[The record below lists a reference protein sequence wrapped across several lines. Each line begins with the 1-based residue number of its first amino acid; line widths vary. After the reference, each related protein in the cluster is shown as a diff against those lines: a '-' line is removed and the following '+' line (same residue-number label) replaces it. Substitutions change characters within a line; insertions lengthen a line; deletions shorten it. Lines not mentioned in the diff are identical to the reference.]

1 MSKAAR
7 RRLYHEAMLEHQR
20 EALPSQDIER
30 PAVQPLP
37 IPTVEQFV
45 ITPAVAP
52 KMTLLPKATT
62 PPAERWEYAYLPETK
77 TEDNTLATLNAAG
90 ADGWEVVE
98 GRQYY
103 WLMKR
108 RLA

>member
-7 RRLYHEAMLEHQR
+7 RRLYAEAQAMANL
-20 EALPSQDIER
+20 ANVVSP
-30 PAVQPLP
+30 PLP
-37 IPTVEQFV
+37 AEPE
-45 ITPAVAP
+45 PEP
-52 KMTLLPKATT
+52 ERKMTLLPKATT

-77 TEDNTLATLNAAG
+77 TEGDTLATLNAAG
-90 ADGWEVVE
+90 QDGWEVVE